1 MPAIPRLP
9 LVVLVPW
16 LTSVI
21 GLASCAG
28 KTSHAPAGT
37 DGGGKLQETVMR
49 PEALDPAA
57 DKYLADEFAYLDPR
71 APAAGKLVVYLVGA
85 NNKPTSGRPMMQE
98 LAAMGFPVIAPAYAN
113 DYDIRA
119 KCEKRASDPDEDCH
133 GKARLEAFAGKDT
146 SPHLDVSR
154 ANSIEGRVV
163 RMLRHLAQAAP
174 AGPWQAFLDGEAP
187 RWPAIIV
194 AGHSHGASSAGLI
207 AKVRNVDRAV
217 ILSGP
222 FDNRDGEP
230 AAWMRWPSV
239 TPGDRVF
246 AFSHALEEQHR
257 GHLANWE
264 ALGLGAYGPVTVVDG
279 ASPPYGGSHQLI
291 TRLPPEGGA
300 NPHGM
305 TAAGKASP
313 RLTDG
318 TYRFSAVFRYLFG
331 R

>member
-1 MPAIPRLP
+1 MPAKI
-9 LVVLVPW
+9 VLV
-16 LTSVI
+16 I
-21 GLASCAG
+21 LAVALAGCAG
-28 KTSHAPAGT
+28 KHRGAAAQPG
-37 DGGGKLQETVMR
+37 
-49 PEALDPAA
+49 ALLEILVQPQAIDPAA
-57 DKYLADEFAYLDPR
+57 DKYLDPEYAYVDTR
-71 APAAGKLVVYLVGA
+71 VAPAGKLVVYLVGA
-85 NNKPTSGRPMMQE
+85 NGKPERGKDMMKE
-98 LAAMGFPVIAPAYAN
+98 LAAMGFVVIAPAYAN

-133 GKARLEAFAGKDT
+133 GKARLEAFEGKDT
-146 SPHLDVSR
+146 SPHIDVSR
-154 ANSIEGRVV
+154 ANSIEGRVA
-163 RMLRHLAQAAP
+163 RMLGHLAKTAP
-174 AGPWQAFLDGEAP
+174 AGDWGRYLDGAEP
-187 RWPAIIV
+187 RWPAIVI

-222 FDNRDGEP
+222 FDNREGDP

-239 TPGDRVF
+239 TPRERVY

-264 ALGLGAYGPVTVVDG
+264 ALGLGGAVTIVDG
-279 ASPPYGGSHQLI
+279 AAPPFAGSH
-291 TRLPPEGGA
+291 RLVTAWPPEGNA

-313 RLTDG
+313 RLADG
-318 TYRFSAVFRYLFG
+318 QYRLAGIFRYLFG